1 MLNKGPYTSYALE
14 NFGDVSYIQNTKN
27 KRQEK
32 TTKNNRRKNMH
43 TKLAKHVIMHMGGEG
58 GGQRLVTFIL
68 VRILYGHFM
77 ISN

>member
-32 TTKNNRRKNMH
+32 TTKKTEEKNMY
-43 TKLAKHVIMHMGGEG
+43 TKHVIMHMRREG
-58 GGQRLVTFIL
+58 GG
-68 VRILYGHFM
+68 
-77 ISN
+77 